1 MSRLESGGR
10 IDRTRPLSFS
20 FNGAP
25 YRGYAGDT
33 LASALLANDVAV
45 VANSVTYG
53 RPRGIFS
60 AGIEEPNA
68 LVQVGNETMLRA
80 TQVELVD
87 GLEAIGLNGRGRLEL
102 DSPSPVAESPIF
114 PSPAAG
120 SPIFPSPAAGSPI
133 FPSPSGGG
141 QGGGARYDKI
151 YAHCEVLVIG
161 GGRAGITAALA
172 AAQTGDRVI
181 LVDEQAELG
190 GRLSSA
196 GWNDWLAAGIAT
208 MESAPDV
215 RVLTRATAFG
225 HYDQNLVL
233 IAQRLPTGGRLWQV
247 RAKRV
252 VVATGAHER
261 PLIFANNDRPGIM
274 LAGAARTYI
283 NRYGVR
289 PGKRAVI
296 FTNNDSTDA
305 VAADLKRAGIT
316 VEAIVDVRAGEA
328 IVDTL
333 AEKLPSPAGGGV
345 QGEGTADFPS
355 PACGGGQGE
364 GTADFLSPARG
375 GRQGEG
381 TADFPSPAC
390 GGGQGGGSLRG
401 VVIAPLTGD
410 GSRREVECDL
420 LCVSG
425 GFNPT
430 LHLYSQAQGRLRY
443 DEGLACFVPDV
454 APANVEVV
462 GAAAGDLGGRGQG
475 TIMPYWVVPSDGQEW
490 ANHFVD
496 LERDVTVADVRRALG
511 AGMRSVE
518 HVKRFTTI
526 GTGSDQG
533 KTAGINETAIIAA
546 QLGQPVGAV
555 GVTTFRPPY
564 VPISFGLMASRNRGD
579 LFDPIRVTAIHSW
592 HVAHGAVFENVGQWK
607 RPWYFP
613 REGEDMD
620 SAVLRECRSA
630 RENVAL
636 MDVSTLGKIEIQGPD
651 ALEFLNR
658 IYTNAFDTVK
668 IGSCRYGLM
677 CKADGMVFDDGV
689 VMHLDTDR
697 WLATTTTGG
706 AATVLDWM
714 EEWLQTEWHYV
725 RVRLTSVTDQ
735 WAAIAV
741 VGPRSRNVIHSL
753 FPHLASGPDS
763 FPFMAIRE
771 AETGAIPVR
780 LHRIT
785 FSGELAYELWT
796 PSWYGLALWEAV
808 IAAGEPL
815 GIVPYGT
822 EAMHVL
828 RAEKGYIICGQE
840 TDGTVTPQDL
850 GMGWIVSKKKPFI
863 GQRSHQR
870 SDTAR
875 PDRRHLVGLLP
886 IDPDELLPE
895 GAQLILEP
903 NVAVPAK
910 MVGHVTSSYR
920 SATLGRTFALAMLQ
934 RGRER
939 LGGTVY
945 APLNGHIVAATVTEP
960 IFYDKENV
968 RRDS

>member
-1 MSRLESGGR
+1 MSRLTSGGR
-10 IDRTRPLSFS
+10 IDRARPLSFR
-20 FNGAP
+20 FNGTP

-33 LASALLANDVAV
+33 LASALMANDVGV
-45 VANSVTYG
+45 VAHGVTYG

-60 AGIEEPNA
+60 AGVEEPNA

-80 TQVELVD
+80 TQVELVE
-87 GLEAIGLNGRGRLEL
+87 GLEATGLNGRGRLSP
-102 DSPSPVAESPIF
+102 DSPSPL
-114 PSPAAG
+114 AG
-120 SPIFPSPAAGSPI
+120 NAI

-141 QGGGARYDKI
+141 QGGGTRYDKI
-151 YAHCEVLVIG
+151 YAYCEVLVIG
-161 GGRAGITAALA
+161 GGRAGITAALD
-172 AAQTGDRVI
+172 AAQTGDRVF

-190 GRLSSA
+190 GRLLGA
-196 GWNDWLAAGIAT
+196 GWKDWLAESIAKLQ
-208 MESAPDV
+208 SAQNV
-215 RVLTRATAFG
+215 RLLTRATAFG

-233 IAQRLPTGGRLWQV
+233 IAERLPIGGRLWQV

-252 VVATGAHER
+252 VLATGAHER

-274 LAGAARTYI
+274 LAGAAGTYV
-283 NRYGVR
+283 NRYGVA

-305 VAADLKRAGIT
+305 VAADLKRAGII

-328 IVDTL
+328 VIDTL
-333 AEKLPSPAGGGV
+333 TDESPSSSEGGS
-345 QGEGTADFPS
+345 TFPS
-355 PACGGGQGE
+355 PA
-364 GTADFLSPARG
+364 R
-375 GRQGEG
+375 
-381 TADFPSPAC
+381 
-390 GGGQGGGSLRG
+390 GGGQGGGLRAAVVASL
-401 VVIAPLTGD
+401 AGD
-410 GSRREVECDL
+410 RPRREVECDL
-420 LCVSG
+420 VCVSG

-430 LHLYSQAQGRLRY
+430 LHLFSQAQGRLRY

-475 TIMPYWVVPSDGQEW
+475 TIMPYWVVPSDGHDW
-490 ANHFVD
+490 STHFVD

-511 AGMRSVE
+511 TGMQSVE

-533 KTAGINETAIIAA
+533 KTAGVNETAIIAA

-564 VPISFGLMASRNRGD
+564 VPVSFGLMAGRNRGD
-579 LFDPIRVTAIHSW
+579 LFDPIRVTAIHPW
-592 HVAHGAVFENVGQWK
+592 HVAHGAAFENVGQWK

-613 REGEDMD
+613 REGEDMGA
-620 SAVLRECRSA
+620 AVLRECLAA
-630 RENVAL
+630 REGVAA
-636 MDVSTLGKIEIQGPD
+636 MDASTLGKIDIQGPD
-651 ALEFLNR
+651 AAEFLNR
-658 IYTNAFDTVK
+658 MYTNAFDNLKV
-668 IGSCRYGLM
+668 GSCRYGLM

-689 VMHLDTDR
+689 VMHLEPDR

-706 AATVLDWM
+706 AAAVLDWM
-714 EEWLQTEWHYV
+714 EEWLQTEWPDLK
-725 RVRLTSVTDQ
+725 VRLTSVTDH
-735 WAAIAV
+735 WSDVAV
-741 VGPRSRNVIHSL
+741 VGPRSREVVRTL
-753 FPHLASGPDS
+753 FPSLDVNPET

-771 AETGAIPVR
+771 GETAGIPVR

-808 IAAGEPL
+808 MAAGQPL
-815 GIVPYGT
+815 GITPYGT

-850 GMGWIVSKKKPFI
+850 GMSWIVSKKKSFV
-863 GQRSHQR
+863 GQRSHRR
-870 SDTAR
+870 SDAMR
-875 PDRRHLVGLLP
+875 PDRKHLVGLLP
-886 IDPDELLPE
+886 VDGDQLLPE
-895 GAQLILEP
+895 GAQLVLQP
-903 NVAVPAK
+903 DGPAPSK

-920 SATLGRTFALAMLQ
+920 SAALGRMFALAMLQ
-934 RGRER
+934 SGRER
-939 LGGTVY
+939 LGSTVY
-945 APLNGHIVAATVTEP
+945 APLNGHVVAATVTEP

>member
-1 MSRLESGGR
+1 MSRLPSDGR
-10 IDRTRPLSFS
+10 IDRTPPIHFT
-20 FNGAP
+20 FNGIR
-25 YRGYAGDT
+25 YDGYVGDT
-33 LASALLANDVAV
+33 LASALLANNVRV
-45 VANSVTYG
+45 VAYSVTYG

-60 AGIEEPNA
+60 AGVEEPNA
-68 LVQVGNETMLRA
+68 LVQLGNETMLRA
-80 TQVELVD
+80 TQVELVE
-87 GLEAIGLNGRGRLEL
+87 GLEATGLNGRGRLSTEP
-102 DSPSPVAESPIF
+102 DRN
-114 PSPAAG
+114 
-120 SPIFPSPAAGSPI
+120 
-133 FPSPSGGG
+133 
-141 QGGGARYDKI
+141 RYDKI

-161 GGRAGITAALA
+161 GGRAGITAALE

-181 LVDEQAELG
+181 LVDEQAEVG
-190 GRLSSA
+190 GRLLSA
-196 GWNDWLAAGIAT
+196 GWSDWLAGSIASL
-208 MESAPDV
+208 ESAPDV
-215 RVLTRATAFG
+215 RILTRATAFG
-225 HYDQNLVL
+225 YYDHNLVL
-233 IAQRLPTGGRLWQV
+233 IAQRLENGGRLWQV

-252 VVATGAHER
+252 VLATGAHER

-274 LAGAARTYI
+274 LAGAARTYV
-283 NRYGVR
+283 NRYGVA
-289 PGKRAVI
+289 PGTRAVI
-296 FTNNDSTDA
+296 FTNNDSTDV
-305 VAADLKRAGIT
+305 VAADLKRAGII

-328 IVDTL
+328 VVDTKSQQERL
-333 AEKLPSPAGGGV
+333 RSV
-345 QGEGTADFPS
+345 VI
-355 PACGGGQGE
+355 
-364 GTADFLSPARG
+364 
-375 GRQGEG
+375 
-381 TADFPSPAC
+381 
-390 GGGQGGGSLRG
+390 GSL
-401 VVIAPLTGD
+401 TG
-410 GSRREVECDL
+410 SVSTREIDCDL

-430 LHLYSQAQGRLRY
+430 LHLFSQAQGRIRY

-475 TIMPYWVVPSDGQEW
+475 TIMPYWVVPSDGQDW
-490 ANHFVD
+490 STHFVD

-564 VPISFGLMASRNRGD
+564 VPISFGLMAGRNRGD
-579 LFDPIRVTAIHSW
+579 LFDPIRVTSIHPW

-613 REGEDMD
+613 REGEDIN
-620 SAVLRECRSA
+620 SAVLRECRAA
-630 RENVAL
+630 RENVAV

-706 AATVLDWM
+706 AGAVLDWM
-714 EEWLQTEWHYV
+714 EEWLQTEWPDL

-735 WAAIAV
+735 WAGVAV

-763 FPFMAIRE
+763 FPFMAVRE

-808 IAAGEPL
+808 MAAGEPL
-815 GIVPYGT
+815 GITPYGT

-850 GMGWIVSKKKPFI
+850 GMSWIVSKEKPFI

-870 SDTAR
+870 TDTAR

-886 IDPDELLPE
+886 IDRDELLPE
-895 GAQLILEP
+895 GAQLVMEP
-903 NVAVPAK
+903 NVSPPAK
-910 MVGHVTSSYR
+910 MGGHVTSSYR

-934 RGRER
+934 SGRER
-939 LGGTVY
+939 IGATVY
-945 APLNGHIVAATVTEP
+945 APLNGHTVAATVTEP

>member
-1 MSRLESGGR
+1 MSRLASGGR
-10 IDRTRPLSFS
+10 IDRTRPLSFT

-53 RPRGIFS
+53 RPRGIYS
-60 AGIEEPNA
+60 AGVEEPNA
-68 LVQVGNETMLRA
+68 LVQVGHDTMLRA

-87 GLEAIGLNGRGRLEL
+87 GLEAIGLNGRGRLQL
-102 DSPSPVAESPIF
+102 DS
-114 PSPAAG
+114 
-120 SPIFPSPAAGSPI
+120 
-133 FPSPSGGG
+133 SPSGGG
-141 QGGGARYDKI
+141 QGGGPRYDKI

-161 GGRAGITAALA
+161 GGRAGITAALE

-181 LVDEQAELG
+181 FVDEQAEVG
-190 GRLSSA
+190 GRLLSA
-196 GWNDWLAAGIAT
+196 GWNDWLAESIASL
-208 MESAPDV
+208 ESAPDV
-215 RVLTRATAFG
+215 RILTRATAFG

-233 IAQRLPTGGRLWQV
+233 ITQRLEDGGRLWQV
-247 RAKRV
+247 RARRV
-252 VVATGAHER
+252 VLATGAHER
-261 PLIFANNDRPGIM
+261 PFIFANNDRPGIM
-274 LAGAARTYI
+274 LAGAARTYV
-283 NRYGVR
+283 NRYGVA

-296 FTNNDSTDA
+296 FTNNDSADV
-305 VAADLKRAGIT
+305 VAADLKRAGII
-316 VEAIVDVRAGEA
+316 VEAVIDVRAGEA
-328 IVDTL
+328 VVDT
-333 AEKLPSPAGGGV
+333 K
-345 QGEGTADFPS
+345 
-355 PACGGGQGE
+355 GQQE
-364 GTADFLSPARG
+364 RLCSAVI
-375 GRQGEG
+375 
-381 TADFPSPAC
+381 
-390 GGGQGGGSLRG
+390 GSL
-401 VVIAPLTGD
+401 TG
-410 GSRREVECDL
+410 SISTREIDCDL

-430 LHLYSQAQGRLRY
+430 LHLFSQAQGRIRY

-454 APANVEVV
+454 PPSTIEVV

-490 ANHFVD
+490 STHFVD

-511 AGMRSVE
+511 TGMRSVE

-564 VPISFGLMASRNRGD
+564 VPIPFGLMAGRNRGE
-579 LFDPIRVTAIHSW
+579 LFDPIRVTAIHTW
-592 HVAHGAVFENVGQWK
+592 HDSHGAVFENVGQWK

-613 REGEDMD
+613 REGEDME
-620 SAVLRECRSA
+620 SAVMRECRAA
-630 RENVAL
+630 RENVAVI
-636 MDVSTLGKIEIQGPD
+636 DVSTLGKIEIQGPD

-658 IYTNAFDTVK
+658 IYTNAFDNLN

-689 VMHLDTDR
+689 VVHLDTDR

-706 AATVLDWM
+706 AAAVLDWM
-714 EEWLQTEWHYV
+714 EEWLQTEWHDL
-725 RVRLTSVTDQ
+725 RVRLTSVTDH

-753 FPHLASGPDS
+753 FPYLASGPDS
-763 FPFMAIRE
+763 FPFMAVRE

-808 IAAGEPL
+808 MAAGEPL
-815 GIVPYGT
+815 GITPYGT

-850 GMGWIVSKKKPFI
+850 GMSWIVSKKKPFI

-870 SDTAR
+870 TDTAR
-875 PDRRHLVGLLP
+875 ADRRHLVGLLP
-886 IDPDELLPE
+886 IDRDELLLE
-895 GAQLILEP
+895 GAQLVMEP
-903 NVAVPAK
+903 NVSPPAK

-920 SATLGRTFALAMLQ
+920 SPTLGRTFALAMLQ
-934 RGRER
+934 SGRER
-939 LGGTVY
+939 IGATVY
-945 APLNGHIVAATVTEP
+945 APLNGQLIAAEVTEP